1 MAAKK
6 SAPRKR
12 VGKNG
17 PKPDSVIAKAAK
29 LSRDWRDDAE
39 ATMLALQE
47 ELRKRIAAGQ
57 LDTLELIGAYRVI
70 GETLTTARALTPDA
84 PVTPPP
90 SPAPAAPPPSPAEDP
105 AEP

>member
-12 VGKNG
+12 AGKNG
-17 PKPDSVIAKAAK
+17 PKPDSVIAKAAA

-39 ATMLALQE
+39 TTMLALQK
-47 ELRKRIAAGQ
+47 ELRTRITAGQ

-84 PVTPPP
+84 APSPAALPSTPPP
-90 SPAPAAPPPSPAEDP
+90 AAEEP